1 MKKTTISIGDDIK
14 KFIESKKVHPRESND
29 ETLRRLLK
37 FKNSER
43 GFKNE

>member
-1 MKKTTISIGDDIK
+1 MKKTTISIGEDIK
-14 KFIESKKVHPRESND
+14 EFIKSKKVHPRESND

>member
-37 FKNSER
+37 FKKNER
-43 GFKNE
+43 GLKNE